1 MHSPFADGFTAM
13 AAIMVLC
20 AIAGVVASLLRQPLI
35 IAFIGVGI
43 LVGPSGLHLVKHP
56 EQIQVLAEMG
66 LALLLFVVGL
76 RLDLRLIKSMGR
88 VALTT
93 ALGQGLLTAAG
104 GYAIAVGLGM
114 APITALYVA
123 VALTFSSTI
132 IIVKLLSDKR
142 ETESLHGRIAL
153 GYLIVQDLVVVL
165 VMIALSAITG
175 GSAEHALMVTLL
187 VIVKGLALLA
197 ATAVISLVV
206 FPRILHILAKSPEM
220 LMVFA
225 ITWALA
231 MATVADAMGFSKEVG
246 AFLAG
251 VALASTQYRE
261 IIGAKLVGVRDFTL
275 LFFFIQLGSQLNV
288 GDLGAQV
295 YAAIPLSIFVL
306 LVKPVVLMVILGAMG
321 YRKRTSFL
329 TGLTSAQISEFSL
342 ILMAMGAK
350 LGHVDSGAVG
360 LVTLI
365 GLVTFALSSYMIIFA
380 NTIYRKLSPYL
391 GFLQLRTANKDQE
404 ADASAAEASQPEIII
419 FGLGRYGRTIALEF
433 LSRDRRVLGVDF
445 DPQVIRNWKND
456 RLPAVFGDPEDAD
469 FLLSLPLDTTK
480 WVISAIRDVNTNR
493 ALKRS
498 LDYVG
503 YKGFTAFAASETDEV
518 ERLTRAGA
526 DIVML
531 PLEDAAIEAVDVI
544 TTREAEVARKNMDKH
559 IDAMSGH
566 FIICGFGRMGQEIVK
581 DLQMQSVPL
590 VVVETNPEQL
600 PRLIEGKTPHVVGTA
615 SEDSTLHKAGIV
627 RAKGLISVL
636 PTDEDNV
643 FVVLTARV
651 LNPNL
656 YIVAR
661 SIQEANEDK
670 LRRAG
675 ADRVMSPYILGGRRM
690 ALAVTKPEVMDF
702 LDLVL
707 HSEQFDTNIGH
718 AILPALSPLIGTSI
732 AQLGLWQN
740 CGVTVLAVT
749 REGKLFANPCP
760 GFELQSEDELIFM
773 GGQAE
778 LDAAREY
785 LTHGVP
791 LVGK

>member
-1 MHSPFADGFTAM
+1 MDGFTVM
-13 AAIMVLC
+13 ALILVLC
-20 AIAGVVASLLRQPLI
+20 VVAGVVASLLRQPLI

-43 LVGPSGLHLVKHP
+43 LIGPSGLNLVKHP
-56 EQIQVLAEMG
+56 EQIEVLAEVG

-76 RLDLRLIKSMGR
+76 RLDLRLIKSLGR

-93 ALGQGLLTAAG
+93 ALGQGAV
-104 GYAIAVGLGM
+104 IAVGSYAICAALGM
-114 APITALYVA
+114 APVTAMYVS
-123 VALTFSSTI
+123 VSLTFSSTI

-153 GYLIVQDLVVVL
+153 GYLIVQDLIVVL
-165 VMIALSAITG
+165 VMIVLSAVKG
-175 GSAEHALMVTLL
+175 GSAEQALIVTLL
-187 VIVKGLALLA
+187 VVGKGLILLA

-206 FPRILHILAKSPEM
+206 FPRILHLLAKSPEL

-251 VALASTQYRE
+251 VALASTQFRE
-261 IIGAKLVGVRDFTL
+261 IISAKLVGVRDFTL
-275 LFFFIQLGSQLNV
+275 LFFFIQLGSHLNV
-288 GDLGAQV
+288 GDLGSQV
-295 YAAIPLSIFVL
+295 YAAIPLSVFIL
-306 LVKPVVLMVILGAMG
+306 LFKPAILMSILGAMG
-321 YRKRTSFL
+321 YAKRTSFM

-342 ILMAMGAK
+342 ILMALGAK

-365 GLVTFALSSYMIIFA
+365 GLVTFALSSYMIIFS
-380 NTIYRKLSPYL
+380 NSIYRRFSPYL
-391 GFLQLRTANKDQE
+391 GFLQLRTKHRDQE
-404 ADASAAEASQPEIII
+404 ADASAAEAGQPEIIL
-419 FGLGRYGRTIALEF
+419 FGLGRYGRGLALGF
-433 LSRDRRVLGVDF
+433 LSRGRRVLGIDF
-445 DPQVIRNWKND
+445 DPQVIRSWKD
-456 RLPAVFGDPEDAD
+456 HPLPAVFGDPEDAE
-469 FLLSLPLDTTK
+469 FLLSLPLDDTK
-480 WVISAIRDVNTNR
+480 WVVSAIRDLNTNR

-503 YKGFTAFAASETDEV
+503 YKGFTAFAASEPDDV
-518 ERLTRAGA
+518 DRLTRTGA
-526 DIVML
+526 DIVLM
-531 PLEDAAIEAVDVI
+531 PLEDAAVEAVDVI
-544 TTREAEVARKNMDKH
+544 TIREAEVARRNMDKL
-559 IDAMSGH
+559 IDSMSEH
-566 FIICGFGRMGQEIVK
+566 FIVCGFGRMGQEIVK
-581 DLQMQSVPL
+581 DLKLQGVPL

-600 PRLIEGKTPHVVGTA
+600 PKLIEGSIPHIVGTA

-690 ALAVTKPEVMDF
+690 ALAVTRPEVMDF

-718 AILPALSPLIGTSI
+718 TVLPESSPLVGKSI
-732 AQLGLWQN
+732 VDLGLWQN

-749 REGKLFANPCP
+749 REGKLLANPCP
-760 GFELQSEDELIFM
+760 GFELQPEDELIFM

-778 LDAAREY
+778 IDAAREY
-785 LTHGVP
+785 LTNGLP
-791 LVGK
+791 MVGK

>member
-1 MHSPFADGFTAM
+1 MHLPSADAFTGM
-13 AAIMVLC
+13 AVILVLC
-20 AIAGVVASLLRQPLI
+20 AIAGVAASLLRQPLI
-35 IAFIGVGI
+35 IGFIGVGV
-43 LVGPSGLHLVKHP
+43 LVGPSGLGLVRNP
-56 EQIQVLAEMG
+56 EQMHVLAEIG

-76 RLDLRLIKSMGR
+76 RLDLHLIKSMGR

-93 ALGQGLLTAAG
+93 ALGQGLIATAG
-104 GYAIAVGLGM
+104 GYAIAIGLGM
-114 APITALYVA
+114 APVTALYVA
-123 VALTFSSTI
+123 VCLTFSSTI

-153 GYLIVQDLVVVL
+153 GFLIVQDLVVVL

-175 GSAEHALMVTLL
+175 GSAQHAFIVALL

-197 ATAVISLVV
+197 ATAIISLLV
-206 FPRILHILAKSPEM
+206 FPRILHLLAKSAEL

-231 MATVADAMGFSKEVG
+231 MAAVAEAMGFSKEVG

-251 VALASTQYRE
+251 VALASTQFRE

-275 LFFFIQLGSQLNV
+275 LFFFIQLGSQLDV
-288 GDLGAQV
+288 ADTGSQV
-295 YAAIPLSIFVL
+295 YAAMPLCMFVL
-306 LVKPVVLMVILGAMG
+306 IVKPIILMAILGIMG

-329 TGLTSAQISEFSL
+329 TGLSSAQISEFSL
-342 ILMAMGAK
+342 ILVAMGAK
-350 LGHVDSGAVG
+350 LGQIDSGAVG

-365 GLVTFALSSYMIIFA
+365 GLVTFALSSYMIIFS
-380 NTIYRKLSPYL
+380 NQIYRRLSPYV
-391 GFLQLRTANKDQE
+391 GFLQLRSARREQE
-404 ADASAAEASQPEIII
+404 SDAPADEIRRPEIII
-419 FGLGRYGRTIALEF
+419 FGLGRYGRTIALE
-433 LSRDRRVLGVDF
+433 LLARGRRVLGVDF
-445 DPQVIRNWKND
+445 DPQVIRNWKHD
-456 RLPAVFGDPEDAD
+456 RLPAVFGDPEDAE
-469 FLLSLPLDTTK
+469 FLLSLPLGTTK
-480 WVISAIRDVNTNR
+480 WVVSAIRDVNTNR

-503 YKGFTAFAASETDEV
+503 YKGFTAFAASELEDSD
-518 ERLTRAGA
+518 RLAKAGT
-526 DIVML
+526 DIVL
-531 PLEDAAIEAVDVI
+531 TPLEDAAAEAVDVI
-544 TTREAEVARKNMDKH
+544 TSKEAEVARRNMDKL
-559 IDAMSGH
+559 IDSMSGH
-566 FIICGFGRMGQEIVK
+566 YIICGFGRMGQQIAK
-581 DLQMQSVPL
+581 DFQAAGKQF
-590 VVVETNPEQL
+590 VVIETNPEQL
-600 PRLIEGKTPHVVGTA
+600 PKLIEGNIPHVIGTA
-615 SEDSTLHKAGIV
+615 SEDATLLKAGID

-656 YIVAR
+656 FIVAR
-661 SIQEANEDK
+661 SILEANEDK

-675 ADRVMSPYILGGRRM
+675 ADKVMSPYTLGGRRM
-690 ALAVTKPEVMDF
+690 ALAVIKPEVMDF

-718 AILPALSPLIGTSI
+718 VILPTTSPLVGKSI
-732 AQLGLWQN
+732 SELGLWQN

-749 REGKLFANPCP
+749 RAEKLLANPCP
-760 GFELQSEDELIFM
+760 TFELEPDDELIFM

-791 LVGK
+791 MVGK